1 MCKCRLL
8 GKGVNMSLEEASRQL
23 EAAIHDA
30 RVSFDCILL
39 EELDRA
45 HTNAITARAAVDAA
59 EQAIRVALEDAKA
72 DKADTGATD
81 SRAVDTD

>member
-1 MCKCRLL
+1 
-8 GKGVNMSLEEASRQL
+8 MSLEEASRQL

-45 HTNAITARAAVDAA
+45 HTNVITARAAVDAA
-59 EQAIRVALEDAKA
+59 EQAIRVELERRADEGDASI
-72 DKADTGATD
+72 DTNVGEVPD
-81 SRAVDTD
+81 